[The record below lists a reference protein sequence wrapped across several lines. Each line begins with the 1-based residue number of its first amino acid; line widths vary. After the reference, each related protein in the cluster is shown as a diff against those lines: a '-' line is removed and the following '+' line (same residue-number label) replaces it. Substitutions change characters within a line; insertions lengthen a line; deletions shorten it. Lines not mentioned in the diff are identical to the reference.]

1 MVRAR
6 GQSGQ
11 VLPLV
16 ALVLG
21 ALGVTALLVGRL
33 GGAAVARARASAAAD
48 TAALAGAVG
57 DRSDADALAAANGGR
72 VLRFRRIDADAL
84 VRVAVGPA
92 EATARARPIDP
103 GGGVAGGG
111 VEGLAPSL
119 RAALRRAEQLLGRP
133 VPITSGLRS
142 RAQQA
147 ALWADRL
154 RNPFPVAVPG
164 TSKHERGLAVDIP
177 TAFLPTLVPV
187 AARAGLCR
195 PYPTTDPVHFELCP
209 P

>member
-16 ALVLG
+16 ALVLV
-21 ALGVTALLVGRL
+21 ALGVTALLIGRL

-57 DRSDADALAAANGGR
+57 DRSQADALATANGGR
-72 VLRFRRIDADAL
+72 VLRFQRIDGDAL

-92 EATARARPIDP
+92 EATARARPVD
-103 GGGVAGGG
+103 GGGGGGGG
-111 VEGLAPSL
+111 VEDLAPGL
-119 RAALRRAEQLLGRP
+119 RAALWRAEQLLGRP

-142 RAQQA
+142 RAEQA

-154 RNPFPVAVPG
+154 RNPFPVAPPG
-164 TSKHERGLAVDIP
+164 TSKHERGLAVDVP
-177 TAFLPTLVPV
+177 SAFLPTLVPV